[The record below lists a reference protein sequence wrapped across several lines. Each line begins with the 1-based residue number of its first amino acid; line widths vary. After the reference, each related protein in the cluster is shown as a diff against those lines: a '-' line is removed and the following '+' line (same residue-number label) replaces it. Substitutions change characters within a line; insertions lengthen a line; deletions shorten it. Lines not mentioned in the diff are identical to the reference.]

1 MWKKE
6 TKTKTVKKL
15 IVVLAV
21 LAVLF
26 ILGLSFA
33 GVFRVRQVTVTG
45 NAYYT
50 KEEVVDLLL
59 DEGSLQN
66 TLLVYLRY
74 KYQEHPEIPFIDDFE
89 VTMDSWQSL
98 KIRVYEKNMVGY
110 VRYLGQDVYFDK
122 DGIVV
127 ESSTQELEGIPQ
139 ISGVTFDSLAI
150 HQPLSVEDP
159 TIFDTILSITKL
171 LTKYDLDPDEIRFG
185 AGGELFLQLGDVKV
199 ALGTGENLDEKISR
213 LKQLEG
219 DLKDK
224 SGTLHMENY
233 TDSNR
238 TEGRCSFWHDPFS
251 AVIQMGH
258 QAKACGHGK
267 SCFFVYFLNN
277 ALTVKFRLRT
287 SSILPGI

>member
-6 TKTKTVKKL
+6 TKTKTVRKL

-110 VRYLGQDVYFDK
+110 VRYLGQNVYFDK

-233 TDSNR
+233 TEETTHISL
-238 TEGRCSFWHDPFS
+238 ES
-251 AVIQMGH
+251 A
-258 QAKACGHGK
+258 K
-267 SCFFVYFLNN
+267 
-277 ALTVKFRLRT
+277 
-287 SSILPGI
+287 

>member
-15 IVVLAV
+15 IVVLAA

-110 VRYLGQDVYFDK
+110 VRYLRQDVYFDK

-233 TDSNR
+233 TDETTHISL
-238 TEGRCSFWHDPFS
+238 ES
-251 AVIQMGH
+251 A
-258 QAKACGHGK
+258 K
-267 SCFFVYFLNN
+267 
-277 ALTVKFRLRT
+277 
-287 SSILPGI
+287 

>member
-15 IVVLAV
+15 IVVLAA

-74 KYQEHPEIPFIDDFE
+74 KYQKHPEIPFIDDFE

-233 TDSNR
+233 TDETTHISL
-238 TEGRCSFWHDPFS
+238 ES
-251 AVIQMGH
+251 A
-258 QAKACGHGK
+258 K
-267 SCFFVYFLNN
+267 
-277 ALTVKFRLRT
+277 
-287 SSILPGI
+287 

>member
-15 IVVLAV
+15 IVVLAA

-110 VRYLGQDVYFDK
+110 VRYLGQNVYFDK

-127 ESSTQELEGIPQ
+127 ESSAQELEGIPQ

-233 TDSNR
+233 TDETTHISL
-238 TEGRCSFWHDPFS
+238 E
-251 AVIQMGH
+251 A
-258 QAKACGHGK
+258 AK
-267 SCFFVYFLNN
+267 
-277 ALTVKFRLRT
+277 
-287 SSILPGI
+287 

>member
-6 TKTKTVKKL
+6 KKPKTVRKL

-26 ILGLSFA
+26 ITGLSFA

-50 KEEVVDLLL
+50 KEQVVDLLL
-59 DEGSLQN
+59 DEGSLEN
-66 TLLVYLRY
+66 TLLVYLKY

-98 KIRVYEKNMVGY
+98 KIRVYEKNIVGY

-127 ESSTQELEGIPQ
+127 ESSTQELDGIPQ
-139 ISGVTFDSLAI
+139 ISGVTFDSLAM

-185 AGGELFLQLGDVKV
+185 TGDELFLQLGDVKV
-199 ALGTGENLDEKISR
+199 ALGTGDNLDEKISR
-213 LKQLEG
+213 LKQLEA
-219 DLKDK
+219 DLADK

-233 TDSNR
+233 TDETTHISL
-238 TEGRCSFWHDPFS
+238 E
-251 AVIQMGH
+251 A
-258 QAKACGHGK
+258 AK
-267 SCFFVYFLNN
+267 
-277 ALTVKFRLRT
+277 
-287 SSILPGI
+287 

>member
-6 TKTKTVKKL
+6 TKTKTVKKS

-21 LAVLF
+21 LAVMF

-233 TDSNR
+233 TDETTHISL
-238 TEGRCSFWHDPFS
+238 ES
-251 AVIQMGH
+251 A
-258 QAKACGHGK
+258 K
-267 SCFFVYFLNN
+267 
-277 ALTVKFRLRT
+277 
-287 SSILPGI
+287 

>member
-15 IVVLAV
+15 IVVLAA
-21 LAVLF
+21 LAILF

-110 VRYLGQDVYFDK
+110 VRCLGQDVYFDK

-233 TDSNR
+233 TDETTHISL
-238 TEGRCSFWHDPFS
+238 ES
-251 AVIQMGH
+251 A
-258 QAKACGHGK
+258 K
-267 SCFFVYFLNN
+267 
-277 ALTVKFRLRT
+277 
-287 SSILPGI
+287 

>member
-15 IVVLAV
+15 IVVLAA

-159 TIFDTILSITKL
+159 TIFDTILSRRVYLENYERIVS
-171 LTKYDLDPDEIRFG
+171 LDPDEIRFG

-233 TDSNR
+233 TDETTHISL
-238 TEGRCSFWHDPFS
+238 ES
-251 AVIQMGH
+251 A
-258 QAKACGHGK
+258 K
-267 SCFFVYFLNN
+267 
-277 ALTVKFRLRT
+277 
-287 SSILPGI
+287 

>member
-15 IVVLAV
+15 IVVLAA

-98 KIRVYEKNMVGY
+98 KIRVYETNMVGY

-233 TDSNR
+233 TDETTHISL
-238 TEGRCSFWHDPFS
+238 ES
-251 AVIQMGH
+251 A
-258 QAKACGHGK
+258 K
-267 SCFFVYFLNN
+267 
-277 ALTVKFRLRT
+277 
-287 SSILPGI
+287 

>member
-15 IVVLAV
+15 IVVLAA

-199 ALGTGENLDEKISR
+199 ALGTGATLDEKISR

-233 TDSNR
+233 TDETTHISL
-238 TEGRCSFWHDPFS
+238 ES
-251 AVIQMGH
+251 A
-258 QAKACGHGK
+258 K
-267 SCFFVYFLNN
+267 
-277 ALTVKFRLRT
+277 
-287 SSILPGI
+287 

>member
-98 KIRVYEKNMVGY
+98 KIRIYEKNMVGY

-233 TDSNR
+233 TDETTHISL
-238 TEGRCSFWHDPFS
+238 ES
-251 AVIQMGH
+251 A
-258 QAKACGHGK
+258 K
-267 SCFFVYFLNN
+267 
-277 ALTVKFRLRT
+277 
-287 SSILPGI
+287 

>member
-15 IVVLAV
+15 IVVLAA

-224 SGTLHMENY
+224 SGTASY
-233 TDSNR
+233 
-238 TEGRCSFWHDPFS
+238 
-251 AVIQMGH
+251 
-258 QAKACGHGK
+258 GK
-267 SCFFVYFLNN
+267 LYRRDNAYFPGVGK
-277 ALTVKFRLRT
+277 VKQ
-287 SSILPGI
+287 

>member
-1 MWKKE
+1 MEKRNKNKDSKKIDRG
-6 TKTKTVKKL
+6 TGGTGSTVH
-15 IVVLAV
+15 IGIIFCRCFPGA
-21 LAVLF
+21 
-26 ILGLSFA
+26 A
-33 GVFRVRQVTVTG
+33 GD
-45 NAYYT
+45 YYT

-233 TDSNR
+233 TDETTHISL
-238 TEGRCSFWHDPFS
+238 ES
-251 AVIQMGH
+251 A
-258 QAKACGHGK
+258 K
-267 SCFFVYFLNN
+267 
-277 ALTVKFRLRT
+277 
-287 SSILPGI
+287 

>member
-15 IVVLAV
+15 IVVLAA

-50 KEEVVDLLL
+50 KEEVVNLLL

-110 VRYLGQDVYFDK
+110 VRYLGQNVYFDK

-233 TDSNR
+233 TDETTHISL
-238 TEGRCSFWHDPFS
+238 ES
-251 AVIQMGH
+251 A
-258 QAKACGHGK
+258 K
-267 SCFFVYFLNN
+267 
-277 ALTVKFRLRT
+277 
-287 SSILPGI
+287 

>member
-15 IVVLAV
+15 IVVLAA

-185 AGGELFLQLGDVKV
+185 AGGELFPQLGDVKV

-233 TDSNR
+233 TDETTHISL
-238 TEGRCSFWHDPFS
+238 ES
-251 AVIQMGH
+251 A
-258 QAKACGHGK
+258 K
-267 SCFFVYFLNN
+267 
-277 ALTVKFRLRT
+277 
-287 SSILPGI
+287 

>member
-50 KEEVVDLLL
+50 KEDVVDLLL
-59 DEGSLQN
+59 DEGSPQN

-233 TDSNR
+233 TDETTHISL
-238 TEGRCSFWHDPFS
+238 ES
-251 AVIQMGH
+251 A
-258 QAKACGHGK
+258 K
-267 SCFFVYFLNN
+267 
-277 ALTVKFRLRT
+277 
-287 SSILPGI
+287 

>member
-6 TKTKTVKKL
+6 TNTKTVKKL
-15 IVVLAV
+15 IVVLAA

-98 KIRVYEKNMVGY
+98 KIRGYEKNMVGY

-233 TDSNR
+233 TDETTHISL
-238 TEGRCSFWHDPFS
+238 ES
-251 AVIQMGH
+251 A
-258 QAKACGHGK
+258 K
-267 SCFFVYFLNN
+267 
-277 ALTVKFRLRT
+277 
-287 SSILPGI
+287 

>member
-1 MWKKE
+1 M
-6 TKTKTVKKL
+6 
-15 IVVLAV
+15 VLAA

-50 KEEVVDLLL
+50 KEEVVNLLL

-233 TDSNR
+233 TDETTHISL
-238 TEGRCSFWHDPFS
+238 ES
-251 AVIQMGH
+251 A
-258 QAKACGHGK
+258 K
-267 SCFFVYFLNN
+267 
-277 ALTVKFRLRT
+277 
-287 SSILPGI
+287 

>member
-98 KIRVYEKNMVGY
+98 KIRIYEKNMVGY

-213 LKQLEG
+213 LKQLEE

-233 TDSNR
+233 TDETTHISL
-238 TEGRCSFWHDPFS
+238 ES
-251 AVIQMGH
+251 A
-258 QAKACGHGK
+258 K
-267 SCFFVYFLNN
+267 
-277 ALTVKFRLRT
+277 
-287 SSILPGI
+287 

>member
-6 TKTKTVKKL
+6 TKTKTAKKL
-15 IVVLAV
+15 IVVLAA

-233 TDSNR
+233 TDETTHISL
-238 TEGRCSFWHDPFS
+238 ES
-251 AVIQMGH
+251 A
-258 QAKACGHGK
+258 K
-267 SCFFVYFLNN
+267 
-277 ALTVKFRLRT
+277 
-287 SSILPGI
+287 

>member
-15 IVVLAV
+15 IVVLAA

-139 ISGVTFDSLAI
+139 ISGVTFDSLAM

-233 TDSNR
+233 TDETTHISL
-238 TEGRCSFWHDPFS
+238 ES
-251 AVIQMGH
+251 A
-258 QAKACGHGK
+258 K
-267 SCFFVYFLNN
+267 
-277 ALTVKFRLRT
+277 
-287 SSILPGI
+287 

>member
-150 HQPLSVEDP
+150 HQQLSVEDP
-159 TIFDTILSITKL
+159 TIFDTILSITKF

-233 TDSNR
+233 TDETTHISL
-238 TEGRCSFWHDPFS
+238 ES
-251 AVIQMGH
+251 A
-258 QAKACGHGK
+258 K
-267 SCFFVYFLNN
+267 
-277 ALTVKFRLRT
+277 
-287 SSILPGI
+287 

>member
-15 IVVLAV
+15 IVVLAA

-74 KYQEHPEIPFIDDFE
+74 KYQGHPEIPFIDDFE

-233 TDSNR
+233 TDETTHISL
-238 TEGRCSFWHDPFS
+238 ES
-251 AVIQMGH
+251 A
-258 QAKACGHGK
+258 K
-267 SCFFVYFLNN
+267 
-277 ALTVKFRLRT
+277 
-287 SSILPGI
+287 

>member
-1 MWKKE
+1 M
-6 TKTKTVKKL
+6 
-15 IVVLAV
+15 VLAV

-110 VRYLGQDVYFDK
+110 VRYLGQNVYFDK

-233 TDSNR
+233 TDETTHISL
-238 TEGRCSFWHDPFS
+238 ES
-251 AVIQMGH
+251 A
-258 QAKACGHGK
+258 K
-267 SCFFVYFLNN
+267 
-277 ALTVKFRLRT
+277 
-287 SSILPGI
+287 

>member
-15 IVVLAV
+15 IVVLAA

-26 ILGLSFA
+26 IVGLSFA

-110 VRYLGQDVYFDK
+110 VRYLGQNVYFDK

-233 TDSNR
+233 TDETTHISL
-238 TEGRCSFWHDPFS
+238 ES
-251 AVIQMGH
+251 A
-258 QAKACGHGK
+258 K
-267 SCFFVYFLNN
+267 
-277 ALTVKFRLRT
+277 
-287 SSILPGI
+287 

>member
-15 IVVLAV
+15 IVVLAA

-150 HQPLSVEDP
+150 HQPLSVENP

-233 TDSNR
+233 TDETTHISL
-238 TEGRCSFWHDPFS
+238 ES
-251 AVIQMGH
+251 A
-258 QAKACGHGK
+258 K
-267 SCFFVYFLNN
+267 
-277 ALTVKFRLRT
+277 
-287 SSILPGI
+287 

>member
-15 IVVLAV
+15 IVVLAA

-213 LKQLEG
+213 LKQLEE

-233 TDSNR
+233 TDETTHISL
-238 TEGRCSFWHDPFS
+238 ES
-251 AVIQMGH
+251 A
-258 QAKACGHGK
+258 K
-267 SCFFVYFLNN
+267 
-277 ALTVKFRLRT
+277 
-287 SSILPGI
+287 

>member
-6 TKTKTVKKL
+6 AKTKTVRKL
-15 IVVLAV
+15 IAVLAV
-21 LAVLF
+21 LAVFL
-26 ILGLSFA
+26 ILALSFA
-33 GVFRVRQVTVTG
+33 GVFRVRQVTVSG

-50 KEEVVDLLL
+50 REEVVNLLL

-66 TLLVYLRY
+66 ALLVYLRY

-98 KIRVYEKNMVGY
+98 KIRVYEKNIVGY

-139 ISGVTFDSLAI
+139 ISGVTFDSLAL

-171 LTKYDLDPDEIRFG
+171 LTKYDLNPDEIRFG
-185 AGGELFLQLGDVKV
+185 TGDELFLQLGNVKV
-199 ALGTGENLDEKISR
+199 ALGSSDNLDEKISR
-213 LKQLEG
+213 LKQLES
-219 DLKDK
+219 DLADK

-233 TDSNR
+233 TDETTHISL
-238 TEGRCSFWHDPFS
+238 EAS
-251 AVIQMGH
+251 
-258 QAKACGHGK
+258 K
-267 SCFFVYFLNN
+267 
-277 ALTVKFRLRT
+277 
-287 SSILPGI
+287 

>member
-15 IVVLAV
+15 IVVLAA

-33 GVFRVRQVTVTG
+33 GVFRARQVTVTG

-233 TDSNR
+233 TDETTHISL
-238 TEGRCSFWHDPFS
+238 ES
-251 AVIQMGH
+251 A
-258 QAKACGHGK
+258 K
-267 SCFFVYFLNN
+267 
-277 ALTVKFRLRT
+277 
-287 SSILPGI
+287 

>member
-15 IVVLAV
+15 IVVLAA

-224 SGTLHMENY
+224 SGTLHMEND
-233 TDSNR
+233 TDETTHISL
-238 TEGRCSFWHDPFS
+238 ES
-251 AVIQMGH
+251 A
-258 QAKACGHGK
+258 K
-267 SCFFVYFLNN
+267 
-277 ALTVKFRLRT
+277 
-287 SSILPGI
+287 

>member
-15 IVVLAV
+15 IVVLAA

-110 VRYLGQDVYFDK
+110 VRYLGQNVYFDK

-127 ESSTQELEGIPQ
+127 ESSAQELEGIPQ

-171 LTKYDLDPDEIRFG
+171 LTKFDLDPDEIRFG

-233 TDSNR
+233 TDETTHISL
-238 TEGRCSFWHDPFS
+238 ES
-251 AVIQMGH
+251 A
-258 QAKACGHGK
+258 K
-267 SCFFVYFLNN
+267 
-277 ALTVKFRLRT
+277 
-287 SSILPGI
+287 

>member
-15 IVVLAV
+15 IVVLAA

-110 VRYLGQDVYFDK
+110 VRYFDK

-233 TDSNR
+233 TDETTHISL
-238 TEGRCSFWHDPFS
+238 ES
-251 AVIQMGH
+251 A
-258 QAKACGHGK
+258 K
-267 SCFFVYFLNN
+267 
-277 ALTVKFRLRT
+277 
-287 SSILPGI
+287 

>member
-6 TKTKTVKKL
+6 TKTKTVRKL

-150 HQPLSVEDP
+150 HQPLNVEDP

-185 AGGELFLQLGDVKV
+185 TGGELFLQLGDVKV

-219 DLKDK
+219 NLKDK

-233 TDSNR
+233 TDETTHISL
-238 TEGRCSFWHDPFS
+238 ES
-251 AVIQMGH
+251 A
-258 QAKACGHGK
+258 K
-267 SCFFVYFLNN
+267 
-277 ALTVKFRLRT
+277 
-287 SSILPGI
+287 

>member
-15 IVVLAV
+15 IVVLAA

-33 GVFRVRQVTVTG
+33 GVFRVRQATVTG

-110 VRYLGQDVYFDK
+110 VRYLGQNVYFDK

-171 LTKYDLDPDEIRFG
+171 LAKYDLDPDEIRFG

-233 TDSNR
+233 TDETTHISL
-238 TEGRCSFWHDPFS
+238 ES
-251 AVIQMGH
+251 A
-258 QAKACGHGK
+258 K
-267 SCFFVYFLNN
+267 
-277 ALTVKFRLRT
+277 
-287 SSILPGI
+287 

>member
-15 IVVLAV
+15 IVVLAA

-150 HQPLSVEDP
+150 HQPLNVEDP

-233 TDSNR
+233 TDETTHISL
-238 TEGRCSFWHDPFS
+238 ES
-251 AVIQMGH
+251 A
-258 QAKACGHGK
+258 K
-267 SCFFVYFLNN
+267 
-277 ALTVKFRLRT
+277 
-287 SSILPGI
+287 

>member
-110 VRYLGQDVYFDK
+110 VRYLGQNVYFDK

-127 ESSTQELEGIPQ
+127 ESSAQELEGIPQ

-233 TDSNR
+233 TDETTHISL
-238 TEGRCSFWHDPFS
+238 ES
-251 AVIQMGH
+251 A
-258 QAKACGHGK
+258 K
-267 SCFFVYFLNN
+267 
-277 ALTVKFRLRT
+277 
-287 SSILPGI
+287 

>member
-6 TKTKTVKKL
+6 KKPKTVRKL

-26 ILGLSFA
+26 ITGLSFA

-50 KEEVVDLLL
+50 KEQVVDLLL
-59 DEGSLQN
+59 DEGSLEN
-66 TLLVYLRY
+66 TLLVYLKY

-98 KIRVYEKNMVGY
+98 KIRVYEKNIVGY

-139 ISGVTFDSLAI
+139 ISGVTFDSLAM

-171 LTKYDLDPDEIRFG
+171 LTKYELDPDEIRFG

-199 ALGTGENLDEKISR
+199 ALGTGDNLDEKISR
-213 LKQLEG
+213 LKQLEA
-219 DLKDK
+219 DLADK

-233 TDSNR
+233 TDETTHISL
-238 TEGRCSFWHDPFS
+238 E
-251 AVIQMGH
+251 A
-258 QAKACGHGK
+258 AK
-267 SCFFVYFLNN
+267 
-277 ALTVKFRLRT
+277 
-287 SSILPGI
+287 

>member
-15 IVVLAV
+15 IVVLAA

-89 VTMDSWQSL
+89 VTMDSWHSL

-185 AGGELFLQLGDVKV
+185 AGGELFIQLGDVKV

-233 TDSNR
+233 TDETTHISL
-238 TEGRCSFWHDPFS
+238 ES
-251 AVIQMGH
+251 A
-258 QAKACGHGK
+258 K
-267 SCFFVYFLNN
+267 
-277 ALTVKFRLRT
+277 
-287 SSILPGI
+287 

>member
-15 IVVLAV
+15 IVVLAA

-199 ALGTGENLDEKISR
+199 DRKSTR
-213 LKQLEG
+213 L
-219 DLKDK
+219 
-224 SGTLHMENY
+224 N
-233 TDSNR
+233 
-238 TEGRCSFWHDPFS
+238 
-251 AVIQMGH
+251 
-258 QAKACGHGK
+258 
-267 SCFFVYFLNN
+267 
-277 ALTVKFRLRT
+277 
-287 SSILPGI
+287 SSHT

>member
-15 IVVLAV
+15 IVVLAA

-110 VRYLGQDVYFDK
+110 VRYLGQNVYFDK

-224 SGTLHMENY
+224 SGTLHMDNY
-233 TDSNR
+233 TDETTHISL
-238 TEGRCSFWHDPFS
+238 ES
-251 AVIQMGH
+251 A
-258 QAKACGHGK
+258 K
-267 SCFFVYFLNN
+267 
-277 ALTVKFRLRT
+277 
-287 SSILPGI
+287 